1 MYKGKRFSPKLWI
14 FAFLLPI
21 VWILLFYILRKN
33 SALIN
38 FWVFHCMAPVM
49 QTVGRFWGLF
59 PFSVAECIIAAT
71 LVFMVF
77 CLGYSV
83 FTSVAHHTPRPLIR
97 GTALLLC
104 VVLWLWSGLCWLWNC
119 TYYADSFSKRSG
131 LYPQLY
137 TFEQLVDTTVYFA
150 QQTALLSS
158 QVPRDEQLHF
168 ALSRQEALQRGT
180 HIYDQISTML
190 PTLKLPTTRA
200 KPLLFSRLQ
209 SRLGFTGVYFPF
221 TGEANVN
228 VDAPSC
234 LFPVTIAHEMSH
246 QRMVAAEDEANF
258 VGILACTTCDDTTFQ
273 YSGYLMGLIHLSN
286 AVFSVSPDTLYTIM
300 EEYFT
305 PELYTDW
312 MDNNNY
318 WKALESPVEE
328 AAETTYSNYLKQN
341 DQELGIRSYG
351 ACVDLLVT
359 YFSAEN
365 PVQK

>member
-1 MYKGKRFSPKLWI
+1 MYKGKRSYFNPWI
-14 FAFLLPI
+14 FAFSIP
-21 VWILLFYILRKN
+21 ILLILCFYILRKN

-38 FWVFHCMAPVM
+38 FWVFYCMAPVM

-59 PFSVAECIIAAT
+59 PFSAAECVIT
-71 LVFMVF
+71 GVLVFVVC
-77 CLGYSV
+77 CLSGSV
-83 FTSVAHHTPRPLIR
+83 FTSVKRHTPLPLLR
-97 GTALLLC
+97 GIALLLC
-104 VVLWLWSGLCWLWNC
+104 LALWLWSGLCWLWNC
-119 TYYADSFSKRSG
+119 TYYADNFSTRSG
-131 LYPQLY
+131 LYPQPY
-137 TFEQLVDTTVYFA
+137 TFEQLVDTTAYFA
-150 QQTALLSS
+150 QQTARLSP
-158 QVPRDEQLHF
+158 QVPRDELLHF
-168 ALSRQEALQRGT
+168 SFSRQEALQRGVN
-180 HIYDQISTML
+180 IYDPISTVL
-190 PTLKLPTTRA
+190 PTLKLPATRA

-228 VDAPSC
+228 VDAPAC

-258 VGILACTTCDDTTFQ
+258 VGILACTTCEDTAFQ

-286 AVFSVSPDTLYTIM
+286 AVFSVSPDTLYDIM
-300 EEYFT
+300 ENYFT

-318 WKALESPVEE
+318 WKALESSVEE
-328 AAETTYSNYLKQN
+328 VAETTYSNYLKQN
-341 DQELGIRSYG
+341 DQELGIQSYG

-359 YFSAEN
+359 HFSPKN

>member
-1 MYKGKRFSPKLWI
+1 MYKGKRPPPNPWF
-14 FAFLLPI
+14 FAFLPPVI
-21 VWILLFYILRKN
+21 FILLFYILRKN

-38 FWVFHCMAPVM
+38 FWVFRCMAPLM
-49 QTVGRFWGLF
+49 QTIGRFWGLF
-59 PFSVAECIIAAT
+59 PFSVAECIIAAV
-71 LVFMVF
+71 LVFMVC
-77 CLGYSV
+77 CLGYSL
-83 FTSVAHHTPRPLIR
+83 FTSIAHRSLFPLRR
-97 GTALLLC
+97 GIALLLC
-104 VVLWLWSGLCWLWNC
+104 LVLWLWSGLCWLWNC
-119 TYYADSFSKRSG
+119 TYYADNFSTRSG
-131 LYPQLY
+131 LHPQPY

-150 QQTALLSS
+150 QQTAALSS

-168 ALSRQEALQRGT
+168 ALPRQEAIQRGIT
-180 HIYDQISTML
+180 IYDHVSAML
-190 PTLKLPTTRA
+190 PTLALSATRV

-228 VDAPSC
+228 VDSPAC

-258 VGILACTTCDDTTFQ
+258 VGILACVTCDDTAFQ

-300 EEYFT
+300 DEHFT

-359 YFSAEN
+359 YFSTEN
-365 PVQK
+365 PVQN